1 MTNLKPPVSLKNH
14 LVLLGDSIFDNAA
27 YVPGRLPVIDH
38 LRQIIPAEWKATL
51 LAIDGDIT
59 SGVVGQTTGLPSTA
73 THLVISVGGNDALQQ
88 IGMFSEPASTV
99 GEALL
104 QLAGVRDDFCQDYR
118 QMLWHLL
125 GLNLPVAVCTIYNS
139 VPGLGGMEKTALALF
154 NEIILQE
161 AFMARV
167 PVIDLRLICN
177 EDEDY
182 SHLSPIEPSHAGGEK
197 IARAIASLLDAHD
210 FASGHSTVIS
220 QVALQLGSTTIPTEN
235 IDFPSLDQT
244 AGTPCIIC
252 PSHNM
257 RKAIYDHDRG
267 LMTKLADGLIGY
279 IKKLRSR

>member
-1 MTNLKPPVSLKNH
+1 MVMTGRPEQTPH
-14 LVLLGDSIFDNAA
+14 IALLGDSIFDNAA
-27 YVPGRLPVIDH
+27 YVPNGLPVIDH
-38 LRQIIPAEWKATL
+38 LRQIIPAEWQSTL

-59 SGVVGQTTGLPSTA
+59 SGVAGQTTGLPSTA

-104 QLAGVRDDFCQDYR
+104 QLAGVRDDFRQDYR
-118 QMLWHLL
+118 QMLWHVL
-125 GLNLPVAVCTIYNS
+125 GLNRPVAVCTIYNA
-139 VPGLGGMEKTALALF
+139 VPGLGNMEKTALALF

-161 AFMARV
+161 AFMAKV

-182 SHLSPIEPSHAGGEK
+182 SLLSPIEPSHAGGEK

-220 QVALQLGSTTIPTEN
+220 QVVMQPTCSTVRTEN
-235 IDFPSLDQT
+235 V
-244 AGTPCIIC
+244 
-252 PSHNM
+252 
-257 RKAIYDHDRG
+257 
-267 LMTKLADGLIGY
+267 
-279 IKKLRSR
+279 